1 MRALP
6 LGVLALLAACAEQA
20 PPSAEAAAP
29 PTECAAHEPEFRALI
44 GLTEAEVRA
53 ALGAMPG
60 IRSVRS
66 GAPNAPMTSDF
77 RIDRATIVVS
87 RGRVIRI
94 GCG

>member
-1 MRALP
+1 MRAVSLV
-6 LGVLALLAACAEQA
+6 VLLVLAACADQA
-20 PPSAEAAAP
+20 PPPAQAAAA
-29 PTECAAHEPEFRALI
+29 PTECASHEPEFRPLI
-44 GLTEAEVRA
+44 GMTEAEVRT
-53 ALGAMPG
+53 ALAAMPG

-66 GAPNAPMTSDF
+66 GPPNAPMTSDF

>member
-1 MRALP
+1 MRPILLA
-6 LGVLALLAACAEQA
+6 VLLVLAACAEQA
-20 PPSAEAAAP
+20 PSPQQAAAP
-29 PTECAAHEPEFRALI
+29 PTECTAHEPEFRALI
-44 GLTEAEVRA
+44 GMTEAEVRG
-53 ALGAMPG
+53 ALGTMPG